1 MENQNFRLLVVD
13 DNEANLDMLSRRLQR
28 RGFQVLTAEG
38 GAEALDILDQQT
50 VDLVLLDIM
59 MPGIDGLEV
68 LRRTRQRC
76 SPLEL
81 PIIMATAKA
90 GSDDIVQTAA
100 LGANDHVV
108 KPLDFKVV
116 VAKIQALLRTKS
128 QAFAAGLG
136 SGGTATP
143 GSTRIEVGGV
153 LAGRYRLDRLIG
165 SGTFGVVYRAHH
177 MDLAYDVA
185 IKVLHP
191 SVTGSEET
199 RRRFHLEGVAA
210 CRVQHPNAVRVT
222 DFGVTE
228 DGIAYLVM
236 ELLEGFSL
244 IQELRQW
251 KRLTPRRYLE
261 VLGPVCEVLA
271 QAHRS
276 GLVHRDIK
284 PENIFLHQSNQGE
297 VVKLLDF
304 GIAKLVGENAVS
316 QNLTAEGW
324 VLGTPAYMAP
334 ERLSNEGYDGRADVY
349 SLGVMLFEMLTGSR
363 PFTAVNN
370 DPMAMIMRHVR
381 EPPPS
386 LQSVYANAPTSLE
399 PLIRRC
405 LAKQPADRP
414 TVEMLLQEL
423 EEVVSHLEA
432 DPQTRTAKS
441 AATWPEDSDPAAD
454 SNRPTT
460 TALPEVL
467 VVGLDDFESIDGEAP
482 TIQVA
487 SDAVDLTGAP
497 LAGSSSAQATTK
509 IRLAATVQPAPTA
522 VPPDPPS
529 ASRGETSDETGAGDR
544 DEKSGEATGDDDGWV
559 RRWLRRFRGST

>member
-13 DNEANLDMLSRRLQR
+13 DNEANLDMLSRRLGR

-38 GAEALDILDQQT
+38 GAAALAILESQN

-59 MPGIDGLEV
+59 MPDIDGLEV
-68 LRRTRQRC
+68 LRRTRQRY

-108 KPLDFKVV
+108 KPLDFKIV
-116 VAKIQALLRTKS
+116 VAKVQALLRTKT
-128 QAFAAGLG
+128 QALEARSNGNT
-136 SGGTATP
+136 GTASADS
-143 GSTRIEVGGV
+143 GRLEVGGI

-165 SGTFGVVYRAHH
+165 AGTFGVVYRAHH
-177 MDLAYDVA
+177 LDLAYNVA

-191 SVTGSEET
+191 SVTGNEET

-222 DFGVTE
+222 DFGVTA
-228 DGIAYLVM
+228 DGVAFLVM

-251 KRLTPRRYLE
+251 KRLTPRRCLE
-261 VLGPVCEVLA
+261 VLRPVCEVLA

-284 PENIFLHQSNQGE
+284 PENIFLHQSAQGE

-304 GIAKLVGENAVS
+304 GIAKLVGENAVT

-363 PFTAVNN
+363 PFNAVNN

-386 LQSVYANAPTSLE
+386 LRSVYPGAPTALE

-405 LAKQPADRP
+405 LAKEPPDRP
-414 TVEMLLQEL
+414 TVEMLLRQL
-423 EEVVSHLEA
+423 SEVVGNLETSPQA
-432 DPQTRTAKS
+432 AGYRSLETRPPDDPPDDGGDTS
-441 AATWPEDSDPAAD
+441 G
-454 SNRPTT
+454 RPTT

-467 VVGLDDFESIDGEAP
+467 VVGLDGYETIDGEAP
-482 TIQVA
+482 TLEVA
-487 SDAVDLTGAP
+487 SEGVAFVKTAAAPPPGTPMATAEPTPIPAVETRD
-497 LAGSSSAQATTK
+497 GS
-509 IRLAATVQPAPTA
+509 
-522 VPPDPPS
+522 
-529 ASRGETSDETGAGDR
+529 R
-544 DEKSGEATGDDDGWV
+544 DGLF
-559 RRWLRRFRGST
+559 RRWLRRLRGSP